1 MPLVADHAHLG
12 AQRRRIW
19 ESVVVVILNVWTE
32 NSLYQVDLDRKRIRR
47 VFGANAPAPRFGQD
61 GGWLAFLSVKIPL
74 GHSMRTLWRVDD
86 MDDGLIFRCS
96 VSSPVVCISE
106 AEVLDAENEPTLP
119 PPVAQGEDA

>member
-1 MPLVADHAHLG
+1 M
-12 AQRRRIW
+12 
-19 ESVVVVILNVWTE
+19 ILNVWTE
-32 NSLYQVDLDRKRIRR
+32 NSLYQADLDRKRIRR

-61 GGWLAFLSVKIPL
+61 GGWLAFLSIEIPQ

-86 MDDGLIFRCS
+86 TDDGLIFRCS